1 MLLLGLVVLIVN
13 LAIVA
18 GAMWVG
24 YRLVVSAVRTAILE
38 ADDERAAR
46 RAGQFPACGPDCLS
60 YSSDSNR

>member
-1 MLLLGLVVLIVN
+1 METTLLLFGFVILLVN

-46 RAGQFPACGPDCLS
+46 RAGQA
-60 YSSDSNR
+60 NARA

>member
-38 ADDERAAR
+38 ADDERATR
-46 RAGQFPACGPDCLS
+46 RAGQA
-60 YSSDSNR
+60 NARA

>member
-1 MLLLGLVVLIVN
+1 METTLLLFGFVILLVN

-38 ADDERAAR
+38 ADDDRIR
-46 RAGQFPACGPDCLS
+46 RDT
-60 YSSDSNR
+60 YSR

>member
-1 MLLLGLVVLIVN
+1 METTLLLFGFVILLVN

-38 ADDERAAR
+38 ADDERAR
-46 RAGQFPACGPDCLS
+46 RGT
-60 YSSDSNR
+60 YSR

>member
-1 MLLLGLVVLIVN
+1 METTLLLFGLVILLVN

-38 ADDERAAR
+38 ADDERAR
-46 RAGQFPACGPDCLS
+46 RGT
-60 YSSDSNR
+60 YSR

>member
-1 MLLLGLVVLIVN
+1 METTLLLFGFVILIVN

-38 ADDERAAR
+38 ADDERAR
-46 RAGQFPACGPDCLS
+46 RGT
-60 YSSDSNR
+60 YSR

>member
-1 MLLLGLVVLIVN
+1 METTLLLFGFVVLIVN

-46 RAGQFPACGPDCLS
+46 RAGQA
-60 YSSDSNR
+60 NARA